1 MEWQKRERLE
11 SEKQSLERENRKLR
25 TQVNDLEEQLQRK
38 HQQAAASVD
47 SDLRTLQFDLAEKN
61 KVKHVKRTITL
72 LKVAMVVCW

>member
-1 MEWQKRERLE
+1 M
-11 SEKQSLERENRKLR
+11 R

-61 KVKHVKRTITL
+61 KVRKANYTVIGEIFQGELIVQENRL
-72 LKVAMVVCW
+72 LL